1 MGQSENNRK
10 VRLGSVVSDRADKTI
25 VVQVERKQ
33 AHPIYGKMMRMGKK
47 YYVHDPKNEAK
58 VGDTVKIIECRPLSR
73 TKRWR
78 LQQVVTRATLNIE
91 TKA

>member
-25 VVQVERKQ
+25 VVKVERRQ
-33 AHPIYGKMMRMGKK
+33 AHPVYGKMMRLGKN
-47 YYVHDPKNEAK
+47 YHVHDPNNDAK
-58 VGDTVKIIECRPLSR
+58 IGDTVKIIECRPLSR

-78 LQQVVTRATLNIE
+78 LQEVVTRSTLNIE
-91 TKA
+91 TNA

>member
-25 VVQVERKQ
+25 VVKVIRKQ
-33 AHPIYGKMMRMGKK
+33 PHPVYGKMMRLSKK
-47 YYVHDPKNEAK
+47 YSVHDPNNEAK

-78 LQQVVTRATLNIE
+78 LQEIVTRATLDIE
-91 TKA
+91 TNA